1 MQGPCDAEAKNT
13 PHNSEYSNK
22 HRPASR
28 RPIVKYSDI
37 IFQLSVSN
45 IDIMFPSPQ
54 DPIIIGVGE
63 IRQKKFTLENTL
75 EPAELI
81 LSAIRHAAK
90 DTTVDVINHVD
101 SISVVPPWSWTY
113 DDLPKHLAQKL
124 GVHPSHLELS
134 SHGGHT
140 PALLC
145 DAAAARVAAGE
156 TKLAVVTG
164 GEALASCKLM

>member
-1 MQGPCDAEAKNT
+1 
-13 PHNSEYSNK
+13 
-22 HRPASR
+22 
-28 RPIVKYSDI
+28 VKYSDI

-45 IDIMFPSPQ
+45 IDIMSPSPQ

-81 LSAIRHAAK
+81 LSAIRDAAK

>member
-1 MQGPCDAEAKNT
+1 M
-13 PHNSEYSNK
+13 S
-22 HRPASR
+22 
-28 RPIVKYSDI
+28 
-37 IFQLSVSN
+37 
-45 IDIMFPSPQ
+45 PSPQ
-54 DPIIIGVGE
+54 APIIIGVGE

-81 LSAIRHAAK
+81 LSAIRDAAK
-90 DTTVDVINHVD
+90 DTTVDVIGHVD

-113 DDLPKHLAQKL
+113 DDLPKLLAEKL
-124 GVHPSHLELS
+124 GVKPTHLELS

-164 GEALASCKLM
+164 GEALASRKFMFILDEEYLADVVQYLRVRKPDVFLLRDGWRCHLMQSYMAPVILRF

>member
-1 MQGPCDAEAKNT
+1 M
-13 PHNSEYSNK
+13 S
-22 HRPASR
+22 
-28 RPIVKYSDI
+28 
-37 IFQLSVSN
+37 
-45 IDIMFPSPQ
+45 PSPQ
-54 DPIIIGVGE
+54 DPIIIGVGD
-63 IRQKKFTLENTL
+63 IRQKSFSLENTL

-81 LSAIRHAAK
+81 LAAIRDAAK
-90 DTTVDVINHVD
+90 DTTVDVIRHVD

-124 GVHPSHLELS
+124 GVEPSHLELS

-156 TKLAVVTG
+156 TKLAIVTG
-164 GEALASCKLM
+164 GEAMASCKLRPDRIAEPWADVHQCLRVRKLGVFLHQDGLRCLPAQSYMVRVTLHS